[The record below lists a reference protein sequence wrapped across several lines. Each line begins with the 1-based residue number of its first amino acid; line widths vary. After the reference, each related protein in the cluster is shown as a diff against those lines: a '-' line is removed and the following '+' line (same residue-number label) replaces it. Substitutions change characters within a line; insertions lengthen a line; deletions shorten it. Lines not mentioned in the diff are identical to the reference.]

1 MVLAVGF
8 QRPSHQVAMVG
19 PEDVGRKLGR
29 LDPDLVFAPWP
40 NTLAPGGHP
49 AWVEFTPYET
59 PQAKICVLGR
69 TTELV
74 EVDFEDL
81 LWVVDEVA
89 GVARTHRAS
98 GGC

>member
-1 MVLAVGF
+1 
-8 QRPSHQVAMVG
+8 
-19 PEDVGRKLGR
+19 
-29 LDPDLVFAPWP
+29 
-40 NTLAPGGHP
+40 
-49 AWVEFTPYET
+49 
-59 PQAKICVLGR
+59 LGR
-69 TTELV
+69 TTELA